1 MFGCGSTSF
10 RPEPVVR
17 VLPVVKKALIVVLV
31 VLVVVTGVPFLM
43 GSGVGGCADCST
55 GVLAAVTTCV
65 AVLSTFLTLAISAAV
80 VLLAAW
86 AAHVLSGRVG
96 SRPPLR
102 PPQLV

>member
-1 MFGCGSTSF
+1 
-10 RPEPVVR
+10 VN
-17 VLPVVKKALIVVLV
+17 KALIVVLV

-43 GSGVGGCADCST
+43 GPGVGCCADC
-55 GVLAAVTTCV
+55 GPGILAAATTCV
-65 AVLSTFLTLAISAAV
+65 AVLPTFLSLAIVAAL

-86 AAHVLSGRVG
+86 AAHALPGRLG